1 MDLLQ
6 RDGYRLRAPEPEDLA
21 CMVLFENTTSLWT
34 VSNTTGPYSRYCLRQ
49 YLETNKNDLYEDR
62 QLRLMIE
69 TPDKDVAG
77 IIDLCNFDPFHQR
90 AEVGIVVADGYQ
102 RKGIGELALQ
112 LLMEHAFGFLGIH
125 QLYAYIDVTNEP
137 CRHLFKKCGFSE
149 CACLKDWMKQARE
162 YRDVLMVQSI
172 NS

>member
-21 CMVLFENTTSLWT
+21 CMVLFENTTSLWA
-34 VSNTTGPYSRYCLRQ
+34 VSNTTGPYSRYCLKQ
-49 YLETNKNDLYEDR
+49 YLETNKNDLYGDR

-149 CACLKDWMKQARE
+149 CACLKDWMKQGRV
-162 YRDVLMVQSI
+162 YRDVLMVQCI

>member
-21 CMVLFENTTSLWT
+21 CMVLFENTTSLWA
-34 VSNTTGPYSRYCLRQ
+34 VSNTTGPYSRYCLKQ
-49 YLETNKNDLYEDR
+49 YLETNKNDLYGDR

-90 AEVGIVVADGYQ
+90 AEVGIVVADG
-102 RKGIGELALQ
+102 
-112 LLMEHAFGFLGIH
+112 FGFLGIH

-149 CACLKDWMKQARE
+149 CACLKDWMKQGRV
-162 YRDVLMVQSI
+162 YRDVLMVQCI